1 MNSAAERRK
10 SKERIKKKC
19 QTSKMDITD
28 MKNAF
33 ERFMSRPNMVEKRMS
48 ELGNI
53 LIATSRT
60 EKQRK

>member
-1 MNSAAERRK
+1 
-10 SKERIKKKC
+10 
-19 QTSKMDITD
+19 